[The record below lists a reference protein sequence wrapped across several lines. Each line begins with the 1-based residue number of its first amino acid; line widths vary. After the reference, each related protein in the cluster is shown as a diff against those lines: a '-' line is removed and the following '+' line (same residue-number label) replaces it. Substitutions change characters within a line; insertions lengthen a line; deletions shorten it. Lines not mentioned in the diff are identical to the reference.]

1 MRILELPSG
10 VRCIISNEEAVLLD
24 QIHTA
29 GGEILKRDLDE
40 RSQQVATQLTQRDVL
55 TRARVQGKLMYK
67 LPHTDIWR
75 I

>member
-24 QIHTA
+24 QIHTS
-29 GGEILKRDLDE
+29 GGQILKRDLDE
-40 RSQQVATQLTQRDVL
+40 RSQHMAAQLTQRDVL
-55 TRARVQGKLMYK
+55 TRVRVSGKLMYK
-67 LPHTDIWR
+67 LRDLDIWR